1 MKKWQLKLSLLLIV
15 VLSITSL
22 ASVATAQDTFM
33 GLTAEQLFPGAQT
46 DLERT
51 SAMAALQAA
60 GFPDAT
66 GRFAGQTLTV
76 SVQQAGPRGGI
87 SGPYYFWREAFQAL
101 TGATLDII
109 EIPQAQYYTTT
120 ATDFLTG
127 QNTYDV
133 MNVGGWYMGDYVTN
147 GWIQPI
153 DSYINTE
160 GYPTW
165 EPDQVATPLYELLR
179 WGGQT
184 YAAVNDGDAQLLYF
198 RKDIL
203 ESPEWQA
210 AYEAEVGSPM
220 PYPINTLQD
229 LLAITTFFN
238 GKDWNADGD
247 PDDGISLHLRS
258 GGQGHFHFV
267 TVAASFAIT
276 PAAGD
281 NPRAVS
287 KYDNV
292 FWFDPD
298 DMSALANSPGHV
310 AALDYLVALTATG
323 SPSQVGWELAEAWNN
338 FLQGNAIATF
348 SWGDVGSL
356 AQLPDRS
363 VIQGKLGAGR
373 IPCSTQWYDRETS
386 TMMDDAANPNCVGN
400 VTGGSWMPVMSAN
413 TDTAELA
420 YYFMAFHANRN
431 INFWNSTAGWTGVD
445 PSSLYQLFP
454 PRGTASVEDYAQY
467 GFNAS
472 DAEQYINAY
481 GENLFSFPI
490 TLPYLRIP
498 GTERYWNALDVRL
511 AEVMSGQN
519 QPQPALDQVATEWEN
534 VTNDIGRDLQLGVY
548 QAAIGYTPGG

>member
-1 MKKWQLKLSLLLIV
+1 MLNRKTLLV
-15 VLSITSL
+15 VLLVAIL
-22 ASVATAQDTFM
+22 ATLGATQVVAQDTFM

-46 DLERT
+46 DLERET
-51 SAMAALQAA
+51 AFAALMEA

-66 GRFAGQTLTV
+66 AQFAGQTLTV

-101 TGATLDII
+101 TGATLEIV
-109 EIPQAQYYTTT
+109 EIPQAQYFTTT

-133 MNVGGWYMGDYVTN
+133 MNIGGWFMGDYVSN
-147 GWIQPI
+147 AWIQPI
-153 DSYINTE
+153 DGFLEQE

-165 EPDQVATPLYELLR
+165 EPDQVAPPIYNLLQ
-179 WGGQT
+179 WNGT
-184 YAAVNDGDAQLLYF
+184 LYAAVNDGDAQLLYF

-220 PYPINTLQD
+220 PYPINTWQD

-267 TVAASFAIT
+267 TVAAPFAIT
-276 PAAGD
+276 PADGD
-281 NPRAVS
+281 NPAAVT
-287 KYDNV
+287 KFDNV

-298 DMSALANSPGHV
+298 DMTALANSPGHV
-310 AALDYLVALTATG
+310 AALEYLVDLTATG
-323 SPSQVGWELAEAWNN
+323 SPSQIGWELAEAWNN

-363 VIQGKLGAGR
+363 TIQGLLGASR
-373 IPCSTQWYDRETS
+373 IPCSTQWYDREAG
-386 TMMDDAANPNCVGN
+386 AAVENVEAPNCVGN
-400 VTGGSWMPVMSAN
+400 VTGGSWMPVLSAF
-413 TDTAELA
+413 TDTPELG
-420 YYFMAFHANRN
+420 YYFMAMHANRS

-445 PSSLYQLFP
+445 PASLFQLFP
-454 PRGTASVEDYAQY
+454 PRGTATVEDYAQY
-467 GFNAS
+467 GFNES

-481 GENLFSFPI
+481 GENMFSFPT

-498 GTERYWNALDVRL
+498 GTGRYWDSLDVRL
-511 AEVMSGQN
+511 AEVMSGQAE
-519 QPQPALDQVATEWEN
+519 PQAALDLVAQEWEAI
-534 VTNDIGRDLQLGVY
+534 TDDIGRDVQLPVY
-548 QAAIGYTPGG
+548 QQAIGYTP

>member
-1 MKKWQLKLSLLLIV
+1 MLNRKTLLV
-15 VLSITSL
+15 VLLVTIL
-22 ASVATAQDTFM
+22 ATLGATQVVAQDTFM

-46 DLERT
+46 DLERET
-51 SAMAALQAA
+51 AFAALMEA

-101 TGATLDII
+101 TGATLEIV
-109 EIPQAQYYTTT
+109 EIPQAQYFTTT

-133 MNVGGWYMGDYVTN
+133 MNIGGWFMGDYVSN
-147 GWIQPI
+147 AWIQPI
-153 DSYINTE
+153 DGFLGQE

-165 EPDQVATPLYELLR
+165 EPDQVAPPIYNLLQ
-179 WGGQT
+179 WNGT
-184 YAAVNDGDAQLLYF
+184 LYAAVNDGDAQLLYF

-203 ESPEWQA
+203 ESPDWQA

-220 PYPINTLQD
+220 PYPINTWQD
-229 LLAITTFFN
+229 LLAINQFFN
-238 GKDWNADGD
+238 GKDWNGDGD

-267 TVAASFAIT
+267 TVAAPFAIT
-276 PAAGD
+276 PAGGD
-281 NPRAVS
+281 DPTVVT
-287 KYDNV
+287 KFDNV

-298 DMSALANSPGHV
+298 DMTALANSPGHV
-310 AALDYLVALTATG
+310 AALEYLVDLTATG
-323 SPSQVGWELAEAWNN
+323 SPSQIGWELAEAWNN
-338 FLQGNAIATF
+338 FLQGNAISTF

-363 VIQGKLGAGR
+363 VIQGSLGASR
-373 IPCSTQWYDRETS
+373 IPCSTQWYDRE
-386 TMMDDAANPNCVGN
+386 AGEFVENVEAPNCVGN
-400 VTGGSWMPVMSAN
+400 VTGGSWMPVLSAF
-413 TDTAELA
+413 TDTPELG

-445 PSSLYQLFP
+445 PASLFQLFE
-454 PRGTASVEDYAQY
+454 PRGSATVEDYAQY
-467 GFNAS
+467 GFNES

-481 GENLFSFPI
+481 GENMFSFPT

-498 GTERYWNALDVRL
+498 GTGRYWDSLDVRL
-511 AEVMSGQN
+511 AEVMSGQAE
-519 QPQPALDQVATEWEN
+519 PQAALDLVAQEWEAI
-534 VTNDIGRDLQLGVY
+534 TDDIGRDVQLPVY
-548 QAAIGYTPGG
+548 QQAIGYTP

>member
-1 MKKWQLKLSLLLIV
+1 MLNRKTLLV
-15 VLSITSL
+15 VLVI
-22 ASVATAQDTFM
+22 AIVAMLGAAQVAAQDTFM
-33 GLTAEQLFPGAQT
+33 GMDAATLFPGAQT
-46 DLERT
+46 DLERST
-51 SAMAALQAA
+51 AMAALLAA
-60 GFPDAT
+60 NFPDAT

-101 TGATLDII
+101 TGATLDIV

-120 ATDFLTG
+120 ATDFLTQ

-133 MNVGGWYMGDYVTN
+133 MNIGGWYMGDYVTN
-147 GWIQPI
+147 GFIQPI
-153 DSYINTE
+153 DSFINTE
-160 GYPTW
+160 GYPMW
-165 EPDQVATPLYELLR
+165 EPDQVAPPIYNLLT

-184 YAAVNDGDAQLLYF
+184 YATVNDGDAQLLYF

-203 ESPEWQA
+203 ESPDWQA
-210 AYEAEVGSPM
+210 QYEAEVGSPM
-220 PYPINTLQD
+220 PYPIETWQD

-238 GKDWNADGD
+238 GKDWNGDGD

-267 TVAASFAIT
+267 TTAASFAIT
-276 PAAGD
+276 PAEGD
-281 NPRAVS
+281 DPTVVTQ
-287 KYDNV
+287 YDNV
-292 FWFDPD
+292 FWFDPTN
-298 DMSALANSPGHV
+298 MAALANSPGHV
-310 AALDYLVALTATG
+310 AALEYLVALTATG

-363 VIQGKLGAGR
+363 TIQGLLGASR
-373 IPCSTQWYDRETS
+373 IPCSEQWYDREAGA
-386 TMMDDAANPNCVGN
+386 MMEMADAPNCVGN
-400 VTGGSWMPVMSAN
+400 VTGGSWMPVMSSF
-413 TDTAELA
+413 TDTPELA

-445 PSSLYQLFP
+445 PASLFQLFP
-454 PRGTASVEDYAQY
+454 PRGDASIADYAQY
-467 GFNAS
+467 GFNES
-472 DAEQYINAY
+472 DAEQYITAY
-481 GENLFSFPI
+481 GENVFSFPI

-511 AEVMSGQN
+511 AEVMSGQAE
-519 QPQPALDQVATEWEN
+519 PQANLDLVAQEWEA
-534 VTNDIGRDLQLGVY
+534 VTDDIGRDLQLSTY
-548 QAAIGYTPGG
+548 QAAIGYTP